1 LSRWLDRLGLHRPE
15 LRAWALYD
23 VANSAFM
30 TTVIQLFQLFFP
42 GYAAVNLPENVARSW
57 YAFATS
63 GAVILVGLLGPLLGA
78 IADVQG
84 NKKKWLGAFVAVGA
98 VATAAMYLI
107 GKGEWQLALWLFVIG
122 NVAVTSSLAFYNSLL
137 PQIASPDEVDR
148 VSTAGFA
155 LGYLGG
161 GLLLALNLVMI
172 QSPERFGLSDAAHA
186 TRVAFLT
193 VGVWWA
199 LFSIPLFLQVKE
211 PPHRVAAGEE
221 GRSALRVALGR
232 LKETVGELRYHKDAG
247 LLLLAFLIYNDA
259 VNTIIRLAVSFGD
272 ELRFPK
278 AALVAAVLMIQFVG
292 VPFAFLFGALA
303 GKIGPKKAIYVA
315 LAVYCVIAVYGY
327 SLQTTRQFY
336 VLAFMV
342 AMVMG
347 GIQALSR
354 SLFATLV
361 PRHKSAEMF
370 GFFGIFD
377 RFGGAIGA
385 LIFGIVLASA
395 GTSRPAIV
403 SLLAFFVI
411 GGLLL
416 AFVDVDRGRRAALE
430 AEARATT

>member
-1 LSRWLDRLGLHRPE
+1 MSRWLDRLGLHRPE

-42 GYAAVNLPENVARSW
+42 GYAAVNLPENVARSRF
-57 YAFATS
+57 AFATS
-63 GAVILVGLLGPLLGA
+63 AAVILVGLLGPLLGA

-84 NKKKWLGAFVAVGA
+84 SKKKWLGAFVGVGA
-98 VATAAMYLI
+98 VATAAMYFI
-107 GKGEWQLALWLFVIG
+107 GKGDWQLALWLFVVG
-122 NVAVTSSLAFYNSLL
+122 NVTVTSSLAFYNSLL
-137 PQIASPDEVDR
+137 PQIASRDEVDR

-161 GLLLALNLVMI
+161 GLLLAFNLVII
-172 QSPERFGLSDAAHA
+172 QNPQRFGLADEGHA

-199 LFSIPLFLQVKE
+199 LFSIPLFLKVKE
-211 PPHRVAAGEE
+211 PPLRVVAGEE
-221 GRSALRVALGR
+221 GRSPLRVALGR
-232 LKETVGELRYHKDAG
+232 LRETVGELRLFKDAG
-247 LLLLAFLIYNDA
+247 LLLLAFLVYNDA

-278 AALVAAVLMIQFVG
+278 TALVAAVLMIQFVG

-385 LIFGIVLASA
+385 LIFGIVLASV

-411 GGLLL
+411 GGVLL